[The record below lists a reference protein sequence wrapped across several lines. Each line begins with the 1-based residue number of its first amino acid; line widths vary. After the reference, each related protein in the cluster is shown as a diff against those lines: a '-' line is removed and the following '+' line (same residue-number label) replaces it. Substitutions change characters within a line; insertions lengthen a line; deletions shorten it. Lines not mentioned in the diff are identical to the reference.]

1 MGGMNLDSKH
11 FDRLRTARAAEAA
24 ADADAPPCSWEGC
37 TEAGPYRAPLGR
49 GREGEYRH
57 LCLEHVRQYNKSYN
71 YFAGMSEEDVAAFQ
85 KASMTGHRPTWT
97 MSPGNGG
104 NGGGGA
110 ANGWRAAWSG
120 LYENPFDLFDDGP
133 RQARPRAARPEPKP
147 RRHLLPGLRRA
158 LDVLGLAEDA
168 SKDDIKGRYKALVK
182 KHHPDANNGDR
193 SCEARLRSVIAAY
206 SVLKR
211 AGLC

>member
-1 MGGMNLDSKH
+1 MRGMNLDSKH

-24 ADADAPPCSWEGC
+24 VAADAPPCSWEGC
-37 TEAGPYRAPLGR
+37 GEAGLYRAPLGR
-49 GREGEYRH
+49 GREGQYRH

-71 YFAGMSEEDVAAFQ
+71 YFAGMSDEDVAAYQ
-85 KASMTGHRPTWT
+85 KAALTGHRPTWT
-97 MSPGNGG
+97 MHPGS
-104 NGGGGA
+104 GGA
-110 ANGWRAAWSG
+110 NDWRAVWSG
-120 LYENPFDLFDDGP
+120 LYDNPFDLFDDGP
-133 RQARPRAARPEPKP
+133 RDPGARERHSDPRPR
-147 RRHLLPGLRRA
+147 RRLLPGLRRA